1 MGHQDMCMPWREMLA
16 GQVTTTTMRSRI
28 IQLNLPEII
37 IFPEKYGFPETKP
50 LNEVS
55 PKTTRVTNASRPPG
69 RAFIGLPLRP
79 AKPLGETCQ
88 GAGALGQAWIQGRGP
103 LDS

>member
-1 MGHQDMCMPWREMLA
+1 MCMPWREMLA
-16 GQVTTTTMRSRI
+16 GKVTTTTMRSRT
-28 IQLNLPEII
+28 IQLNLPETIN
-37 IFPEKYGFPETKP
+37 FPVKYGFPQTKP

-79 AKPLGETCQ
+79 AKPLGETCR
-88 GAGALGQAWIQGRGP
+88 GAGATGSSMDTRSGP
-103 LDS
+103 PR